1 MALRPTCL
9 RLLLCG
15 ATLVLGLG
23 AAVTANAQLGSVNNP
38 PPQNLFN
45 FDGTPKPLNN
55 GLGTM
60 AERRRELAR
69 SKARA
74 RRPVHRHTTP

>member
-1 MALRPTCL
+1 MRLQPLCL

-15 ATLVLGLG
+15 TTLVLGL
-23 AAVTANAQLGSVNNP
+23 AATVTAHAQLGSVNNP
-38 PPQNLFN
+38 PPQHLFN

-60 AERRRELAR
+60 AERRRALAR
-69 SKARA
+69 SKV
-74 RRPVHRHTTP
+74 RRPVHRHPTK